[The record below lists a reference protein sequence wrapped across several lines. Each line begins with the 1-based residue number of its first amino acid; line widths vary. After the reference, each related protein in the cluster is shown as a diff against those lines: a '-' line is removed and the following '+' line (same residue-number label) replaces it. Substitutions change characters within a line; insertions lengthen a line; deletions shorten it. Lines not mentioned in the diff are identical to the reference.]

1 MKIEEL
7 LPIFDEEIR
16 TLRTDREGSPSLVDG
31 EVLLVPV
38 LDDSEVIVKQ
48 GTVYEAF
55 RFADKDSWIYTV
67 DNYIWYLKKT
77 SGKQI
82 TLLSL
87 KTQPVDEIF
96 EGMIAIGVDEKI
108 RDEVAKKAG
117 FNNPSI
123 EEVAS
128 WLNDEFNL
136 EGESGNRTLIARYS
150 DNSSISDKTVTIIG
164 RNFLLILEITSDKTV
179 WIKRFLPLTR
189 NKKFSVSVINQ
200 QLEFCDATVAAS
212 LATPEEIE
220 KLESLRRDQS
230 SYIALWEEYNR
241 LEDIQAEDEARM
253 AGYVRYNRV
262 QTERTVDSTVEWRF
276 HFDKENQANARKLFE
291 SLKQLNSSQVEISI
305 DLPEWLIAD
314 TSGAASFETDSRDKT
329 KGKLLSSNDRYLVV
343 ELNKGEK
350 PTEKGVIYYSLA
362 GQQVMSSRR
371 REARDKINRRT
382 NGMPQLGHLIEG
394 LPVKKPRYKPID
406 PKKSGAK
413 KYFKKTPTPCQLEA
427 LHVALNTPD
436 IALIL
441 GPPGTGKTQIIS
453 ALQKILAEDEGN
465 STSKEFLVSSFQHDA
480 VDNVVDRSDVFGL
493 PAIRVGKKGSSDAI
507 QRWVT
512 RQETGISEIIER
524 ERSESSLYILVQEI
538 RQDIAV
544 LLIGRLSRQEYR
556 AKILRLSTLLGKL
569 RGKHSVSLPVTL
581 MVDLDIAIKS
591 LNEKDNINLSLSKSS
606 TIRKIRA
613 LRTARR
619 SYEDDGAERVFD
631 CVQVIKKLDILQ
643 ADESTFLEAL
653 SNSFDTPSDD
663 SFKKLN
669 SIKEKL
675 LLELMP
681 DPRPLTLQLAL
692 GEDFSSL
699 LKRISEALSVELANT
714 VAGIDDVLSDY
725 LSTLKYQR
733 DRVQSSLEKYTTTL
747 GATCQGAVTTDML
760 NIMSEA
766 GRDGITFDTVIID
779 EAARANPLDLF
790 IPMSL
795 ARRRIVLVGD
805 HYQLP
810 QLLEPD
816 IENEMKESG
825 VLKDSYSDA
834 LKDSLFQR
842 LYNQLKEQPD
852 CVQRTVMLDKQFRM
866 HPKIGEFVSQNFYEK
881 EGEQAIEPGLD
892 VSSFDLDLKKS
903 NASIANWIDVPNSL
917 GKEKRIG
924 TSWQRQVEVDKT
936 AVLIN
941 KLLKTYPQSS
951 IGVITFYA
959 PQRDLIFDA
968 LQEKG
973 ICRRGEESWEYE
985 ENFVSTPF
993 GEERI
998 RVGTVDA
1005 FQGKEFDI
1013 VILSMT
1019 RSNLHRGETE
1029 DAWNKK
1035 FGFLR
1040 LPNRL
1045 NVAFSRVRNVLFVI
1059 GDKAMFLSAEAKS
1072 AIPSVY
1078 TYASEVSRDY
1088 I

>member
-16 TLRTDREGSPSLVDG
+16 TLNTGGEESSSLVEG
-31 EVLLVPV
+31 EILLVPN
-38 LDDSEVIVKQ
+38 LDDHEVIIKQ
-48 GTVYEAF
+48 GKVYEAYP
-55 RFADKDSWIYTV
+55 FAEKDSWVYTV

-96 EGMIAIGVDEKI
+96 EGMIAIGVDEKV

-128 WLNDEFNL
+128 WLNDEFIL
-136 EGESGNRTLIARYS
+136 EGESGDRTLIARYR
-150 DNSSISDKTVTIIG
+150 NHSSIPDKTVNFIG
-164 RNFLLILEITSDKTV
+164 RNFLLELEVSPDKSV
-179 WIKRFLPLTR
+179 WIKRISPFTR
-189 NKKFSVSVINQ
+189 NKKYSVSVINQ
-200 QLEFCDATVAAS
+200 PLEFCDVTVAAS
-212 LATPEEIE
+212 LANPEEIE

-230 SYIALWEEYNR
+230 SYIVLWEEYNR
-241 LEDIQAEDEARM
+241 LEDIQAENEAR
-253 AGYVRYNRV
+253 ATGYVRYKKV
-262 QTERTVDSTVEWRF
+262 KTELTVDGSVEWRF
-276 HFDKENQANARKLFE
+276 HFDKENQASARKLFE
-291 SLKQLNSSQVEISI
+291 ALKQLDSSQVEISK
-305 DLPEWLIAD
+305 DLPEWLNAD
-314 TSGAASFETDSRDKT
+314 TSSAVSFETEGGEKT
-329 KGKLLSSNDRYLVV
+329 KGKLLSLNDRFLVI
-343 ELNKGEK
+343 ELEKGKK
-350 PTEKGVIYYSLA
+350 PTEDGVIYFSLA

-371 REARDKINRRT
+371 SEARDKINRRT

-394 LPVKKPRYKPID
+394 LPFKQPEYKPID
-406 PKKSGAK
+406 LKKLGAK
-413 KYFKKTPTPCQLEA
+413 KYFKNTPTEKQLEA

-453 ALQKILAEDEGN
+453 ALQKILAKDGSN

-512 RQETGISEIIER
+512 RQESGITEIIKR
-524 ERSESSLYILVQEI
+524 ERSESSLYALVTEI
-538 RQDIAV
+538 RQDIAA
-544 LLIGRLSRQEYR
+544 LLIGRLSRQEYKG
-556 AKILRLSTLLGKL
+556 KILRLSKLLGKL
-569 RGKHSVSLPVTL
+569 RGEHSVSLPATL

-591 LNEKDNINLSLSKSS
+591 LTEKENRNTSLSESS
-606 TIRKIRA
+606 AVRQVRA
-613 LRTARR
+613 LRTAKC

-631 CVQVIKKLDILQ
+631 CVQVIRKLDIIQVEEL
-643 ADESTFLEAL
+643 DFLEEL
-653 SNSFDTPSDD
+653 SDSFDTPSDD
-663 SFKKLN
+663 SFKRLN
-669 SIKEKL
+669 RIKDKL

-681 DPRPLTLQLAL
+681 DPRPLSLQLAV
-692 GEDFSSL
+692 GKDFSSL
-699 LKRISEALSVELANT
+699 LKRISESLSVEMGNT
-714 VAGIDDVLSDY
+714 VAGIDDVLGDY

-747 GATCQGAVTTDML
+747 GATCQGAVTPGML

-825 VLKDSYSDA
+825 VLKDSYSNA

-842 LYNQLKEQPD
+842 LYNQLK
-852 CVQRTVMLDKQFRM
+852 VQTDGFPRTVMLDKQFRM
-866 HPKIGEFVSQNFYEK
+866 HPLIGEFVSQNFYEK
-881 EGEQAIEPGLD
+881 EGEKPIQPGLD
-892 VSSFDLDLKKS
+892 ISAFDLDLNKS
-903 NASIANWIDVPNSL
+903 NASIANWVDVPNSL
-917 GKEKRIG
+917 GKEKHFG
-924 TSWQRQVEVDKT
+924 TSWQRQAEVDKT
-936 AVLIN
+936 AALLD
-941 KLLKTYPQSS
+941 KLLKTYPESS
-951 IGVITFYA
+951 IGVITFHA

-968 LQEKG
+968 LQKKG

-985 ENFVSTPF
+985 EDFISTPD
-993 GEERI
+993 GQERI
-998 RVGTVDA
+998 RVGTVDS

-1029 DAWNKK
+1029 DAWNRK

-1045 NVAFSRVRNVLFVI
+1045 NVAFSRVRNALFVI
-1059 GDKAMFLSAEAKS
+1059 GDRAMFLSAEAKS

-1088 I
+1088 L